1 MPVIGRDRPIGLSR
15 ITGCVPRRSCAA
27 RLTASA
33 GRCPNP
39 NAACASALAQPPTAI
54 TACGKIT
61 KAGLYEVDSD
71 LIASSPS
78 AGDCIV
84 ITAANVSAQPQ
95 PLFLE
100 GAPPARSGVHVM
112 KTAAKAFIEGNGAT
126 IETFGTG
133 LEIDAPGALA
143 DNFIV
148 LSNTDAGIVLNHVQ
162 QADLSNFSATD
173 NLNDGVRIE
182 GGGYNVLQM
191 PTITGNGRFGV
202 WIQSSSHNSVG
213 NFAVESNTLAGIYV
227 GCSVA
232 GPHGLCARGAT
243 APSDYN
249 YLFSGVAG
257 IFDSGFQDYGVAIDL
272 GDNFNRVVNIAAAQN
287 DKFDLFDVNLDC
299 ASNYWFAEAE
309 FGEVQPS
316 NCIN

>member
-1 MPVIGRDRPIGLSR
+1 MPVIGRDRSGWS
-15 ITGCVPRRSCAA
+15 GCVATLMRRA
-27 RLTASA
+27 RLAALLAAAPTLIPAAS
-33 GRCPNP
+33 
-39 NAACASALAQPPTAI
+39 AQPPTAI

-84 ITAANVSAQPQ
+84 ITAANVS
-95 PLFLE
+95 LNLNRYSLR
-100 GAPPARSGVHVM
+100 GATSAVGVHVM

-309 FGEVQPS
+309 FGAVQPS